1 MTGYRVG
8 TTGSSDR
15 LFGAYATV
23 GQDKV
28 RVLNG
33 VRVKAGTWG
42 PSLSKSERGRT
53 SFVRTNGSSNL
64 GTHLKD
70 SQDRASSPYRPRCSY
85 APVF

>member
-33 VRVKAGTWG
+33 IRVKAG
-42 PSLSKSERGRT
+42 RGVAT
-53 SFVRTNGSSNL
+53 HQYSNDEI
-64 GTHLKD
+64 TIAIY
-70 SQDRASSPYRPRCSY
+70 QTEEDRKTAW
-85 APVF
+85 AFELNLV